1 MREIHKYT
9 PKSVAKTVYLNVFLG
24 ALIISKDTTQ
34 KRPYNNYLR
43 TKKFR
48 PLKSF
53 IYYHFQIYYY
63 HMAGLV

>member
-43 TKKFR
+43 IKKFR
-48 PLKSF
+48 LLNHLYTITFKYT
-53 IYYHFQIYYY
+53 IITWR
-63 HMAGLV
+63 G